1 MFDKLFAVCLLVDD
15 FEKSLSFYR
24 DILGLEINSQ
34 EGKFADFK
42 LGETQLAIFQKDE
55 ATAMF
60 PKEFMGKG
68 GGVSLAFQV
77 EDVEKACEGLK
88 TKGVK
93 IIEGPKTTAWG
104 QVVAYFLDPD
114 NNIWEVSKK

>member
-24 DILGLEINSQ
+24 DILGLGVNSQ

-60 PKEFMGKG
+60 SRNYMSKG
-68 GGVSLAFQV
+68 GGVSLAFQT
-77 EDVEKACEGLK
+77 EDVEKICEDLK

-104 QVVAYFLDPD
+104 QIVAYFLDPD
-114 NNIWEVSKK
+114 NNIWEGSKK